1 MKIDEILEKAEAER
15 VREYKK
21 IATIREDVSCEK
33 FKHLFLIRAN
43 QTLVNDHKC
52 LDPFQVDEDNRDV
65 LNLLY
70 YYVARTN
77 PEIINS
83 LIGIV
88 LAGKH
93 GCGKSVMM
101 SAFCKVLFD
110 LGFVKEKILEIH
122 AIELAEEIR
131 IKGVI
136 PFARIPLLIQ
146 DMGWENNSA
155 NTWGTKINPISN
167 LLAVR
172 AEYGS
177 LTYGSTN
184 MDLKGIKDQYEEYIS
199 KRFDEHVNRIFLNG
213 ASRRPDYSIN
223 QPKKP

>member
-15 VREYKK
+15 IREYNK
-21 IATIREDVSCEK
+21 IATIREDISCEK
-33 FKHLFLIRAN
+33 FKHLFFIRAN
-43 QTLVNDHKC
+43 QVLVNDHRC
-52 LDPFQVDEDNRDV
+52 LEPFQVDDDNRDV

-77 PEIINS
+77 PEKINS

-88 LAGKH
+88 LAGRY

-101 SAFCKVLFD
+101 SALCRVLFD
-110 LGFVKEKILEIH
+110 LGFVKERVLEIH

-131 IKGVI
+131 LKGVI
-136 PFARIPLLIQ
+136 PFARVPLLIQ
-146 DMGWENNSA
+146 DMGKENNSA

-167 LLAVR
+167 LLALR

-177 LTYGSTN
+177 LTFGSTN
-184 MDLKGIKDQYEEYIS
+184 MDLEGIKEQYEEYIS
-199 KRFDEHVNRIFLNG
+199 KRFDEHVNRIFLPG
-213 ASRRPDYSIN
+213 KSRRPDYSLN
-223 QPKKP
+223 QPK

>member
-1 MKIDEILEKAEAER
+1 MKKIDAILEQAEIER
-15 VREYKK
+15 QREYKK
-21 IATIREDVSCEK
+21 IATIRQDISCEN
-33 FKHLFLIRAN
+33 FKHLFFIRAN
-43 QTLVNDHKC
+43 QTLVTDHKY
-52 LDPFQVDEDNRDV
+52 LDPFIVDEFNREV

-70 YYVARTN
+70 YYVARTS
-77 PEIINS
+77 PEKINS

-88 LAGKH
+88 IAGAY

-110 LGFVKEKILEIH
+110 LEFVKEKVLEIH

-131 IKGVI
+131 LKGVI

-146 DMGWENNSA
+146 DMGKENNSA

-167 LLAVR
+167 LLALR

-177 LTYGSTN
+177 LTFGSTN
-184 MDLKGIKDQYEEYIS
+184 MDFDDIKEQYEEYIS
-199 KRFDEHVNRIFLNG
+199 KRFDEHVNRIFLPG
-213 ASRRPDYSIN
+213 KSRRPDYSLN
-223 QPKKP
+223 QPK

>member
-1 MKIDEILEKAEAER
+1 MKIDELIEKAESER
-15 VREYKK
+15 KREYAK
-21 IATIREDVSCEK
+21 IATIRQDISCEK
-33 FKHLFLIRAN
+33 FKHLFFIRAN
-43 QTLVNDHKC
+43 QTLVTDHKS
-52 LDPFQVDEDNRDV
+52 LEPFVVDEFNRDV

-70 YYVARTN
+70 YYAARTN
-77 PEIINS
+77 PDKINS

-88 LAGKH
+88 LAGAY

-110 LGFVKEKILEIH
+110 LQLVREKVLEIH

-131 IKGVI
+131 LKGVI

-146 DMGWENNSA
+146 DMGKENNLL
-155 NTWGTKINPISN
+155 NNWGTKINPISN
-167 LLAVR
+167 LLALR

-184 MDLKGIKDQYEEYIS
+184 MDLAGIKEQYEEYIS
-199 KRFDEHVNRIFLNG
+199 KRFDEHVNRIFLPG
-213 ASRRPDYSIN
+213 KSRRPDYSLN
-223 QPKKP
+223 QPK